1 MPTPGLNARV
11 SRLRVALMRLR
22 KLGGMRSELEA
33 EPLLVDSAERNLQVA
48 IEALLDIGSHIIAA
62 KGWSLPS
69 TYAEIGEILGRHG
82 VLKGDLAA
90 RLSALAGLRNVLVHL
105 YSEVDRERILMFLD
119 RVDELEELASR
130 MLEYVEAEGID
141 P

>member
-1 MPTPGLNARV
+1 
-11 SRLRVALMRLR
+11 MRLR